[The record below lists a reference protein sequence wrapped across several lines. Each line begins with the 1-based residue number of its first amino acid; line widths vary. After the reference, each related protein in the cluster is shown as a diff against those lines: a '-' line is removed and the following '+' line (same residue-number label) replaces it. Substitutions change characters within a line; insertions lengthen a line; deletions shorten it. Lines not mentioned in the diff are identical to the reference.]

1 MPGPYYC
8 QPYRGVACG
17 FGKGGNPAAI
27 KGRCKFDPRCNEMR
41 CASCCFCARHG
52 LREGR
57 NAGRVAASIAKPKAK
72 AKAQAAPGPP
82 AEAAPRALAPVGR
95 LPDLAVNVMAPHAW
109 YTGMLES
116 VSEASEIIIGTYQY
130 DHEALTN
137 LLEHRLRSRQAL
149 DLTILLDREMYT
161 GKTPHGQR
169 ALVDRLKRL
178 SAEVVL
184 CRGTRATGSFHIKAV
199 VADRRTAFVGSANI
213 TNKSARNAE
222 LCLVLRGPPV
232 TKILEILHN
241 EKARGFTLQ

>member
-1 MPGPYYC
+1 
-8 QPYRGVACG
+8 
-17 FGKGGNPAAI
+17 
-27 KGRCKFDPRCNEMR
+27 MR

>member
-1 MPGPYYC
+1 MNMES
-8 QPYRGVACG
+8 RGLVGEGGEPPPQDYSNVA
-17 FGKGGNPAAI
+17 FP
-27 KGRCKFDPRCNEMR
+27 
-41 CASCCFCARHG
+41 
-52 LREGR
+52 
-57 NAGRVAASIAKPKAK
+57 
-72 AKAQAAPGPP
+72 
-82 AEAAPRALAPVGR
+82 
-95 LPDLAVNVMAPHAW
+95 
-109 YTGMLES
+109 S
-116 VSEASEIIIGTYQY
+116 VSSDWADREASEIIIGTYQY
-130 DHEALTN
+130 DHEALAN

-232 TKILEILHN
+232 AKILEILHN